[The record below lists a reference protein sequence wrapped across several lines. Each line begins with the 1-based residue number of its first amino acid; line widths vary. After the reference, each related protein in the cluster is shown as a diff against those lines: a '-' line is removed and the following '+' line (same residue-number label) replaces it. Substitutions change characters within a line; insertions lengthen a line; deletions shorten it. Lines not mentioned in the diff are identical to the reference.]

1 MIRALLVEDDKSFA
15 KLVELRLRAWRPD
28 IELRFAGCLA
38 EARAKLEGGEHFDFI
53 VLDQNLPDGMGFEL
67 ASHHALESTS
77 ILAVSSDESPELP
90 AQTVRAGAHHFLNKR
105 HVSTPL
111 FIPLL
116 EALLERR
123 AMARQLREA
132 ELKEVKLKTLKRLI
146 ATLRHEINNPLGAV
160 FGAAYLLKDGSVT
173 ASQQEALKL
182 IEKSGARIKTVIEQ
196 LSAAAELEEV
206 TKADEE
212 VYQIPGDAPWPE
224 KTVEKAPRRRRKTT
238 RIK

>member
-1 MIRALLVEDDKSFA
+1 MLKALVIEDDKSFA
-15 KLVELRLRAWRPD
+15 KLVELRLRAWKPD
-28 IELRFAGCLA
+28 IKLSFADCLDS
-38 EARAKLEGGEHFDFI
+38 ARNKLDAGEIFDFV

-67 ASHHALESTS
+67 ASHPGLQEST

-90 AQTVRAGAHHFLNKR
+90 AQTVRAGAQHFLNKR

-111 FIPLL
+111 FLPLL

-123 AMARQLREA
+123 TMSQQLREA
-132 ELKEVKLKTLKRLI
+132 ELRAVKLKTLKRLI

-160 FGAAYLLKDGSVT
+160 FGAAYLLKDGTVSS
-173 ASQQEALKL
+173 SQAEALKL
-182 IEKSGARIKTVIEQ
+182 IEKSGTRIKTVIEQ
-196 LSAAAELEEV
+196 LSAAADLEEV

-224 KTVEKAPRRRRKTT
+224 GTPSTPRRRKKTT